1 MRHSCQRFERV
12 ENRRRWLQ
20 NSACGFGALAFHA
33 FADEVARATGPGSVL
48 PHHSPRARRVLFLFM
63 HGGVSQVDSFD
74 PKPALRKW
82 HGKPLPI
89 RGLDRLD
96 IELQDGAG
104 YGKVLDSPWR
114 FRQHGQSGAWFSEL
128 WPQLAKH
135 ADDLCFIRSMHT
147 RGTSHGQ
154 AVSMIHTGDDNL
166 LRPSVGA
173 WVSYGLGT
181 ENENLPGFVSVTP
194 PAGHGGTRNYG
205 AAFLPIHHQAT
216 TLGHSASKTSEA
228 TIEFLESGE
237 RHPGDQQRQM
247 ELLQMLNRKH
257 LNQVQDSR
265 IEGVIRS
272 FETAARMQGVAPQL
286 IDISSETAAT
296 RELYGLNRPETA
308 DFGHRCLLARRF
320 CEAGVRYVQV
330 STPYVWDQHGGL
342 QKGHTKNALSTDLP
356 IAGLLTDLKQRG
368 LLEDTLVVWG
378 TEFGRTP
385 VAEGKDGRDHN
396 PAGFTIWLSGG
407 GVRAGYSHGATDE
420 FGYFAQEN
428 KVHMHDLHA
437 TILHLLG
444 INHQQLTY
452 RSAGRDFRL
461 TDVYGNVVHEVLA

>member
-1 MRHSCQRFERV
+1 MAVLVLVLVRTGDSKAVGHFCQRFEQV
-12 ENRRRWLQ
+12 ENRRQWLRS
-20 NSACGFGALAFHA
+20 SACGFGALAFHA
-33 FADEVARATGPGSVL
+33 LADQVARATEAGGVL
-48 PHHSPRARRVLFLFM
+48 PHHSPLRKRVLFLFM

-128 WPQLAKH
+128 WPQLARH

-216 TLGHSASKTSEA
+216 TLGHSASKTAEA
-228 TIEFLESGE
+228 TIEFLESSE
-237 RHPGDQQRQM
+237 RHPG
-247 ELLQMLNRKH
+247 
-257 LNQVQDSR
+257 
-265 IEGVIRS
+265 
-272 FETAARMQGVAPQL
+272 
-286 IDISSETAAT
+286 ISS
-296 RELYGLNRPETA
+296 GSWNCC
-308 DFGHRCLLARRF
+308 RC
-320 CEAGVRYVQV
+320 
-330 STPYVWDQHGGL
+330 
-342 QKGHTKNALSTDLP
+342 
-356 IAGLLTDLKQRG
+356 
-368 LLEDTLVVWG
+368 
-378 TEFGRTP
+378 
-385 VAEGKDGRDHN
+385 
-396 PAGFTIWLSGG
+396 
-407 GVRAGYSHGATDE
+407 
-420 FGYFAQEN
+420 
-428 KVHMHDLHA
+428 
-437 TILHLLG
+437 
-444 INHQQLTY
+444 
-452 RSAGRDFRL
+452 
-461 TDVYGNVVHEVLA
+461 